1 MTGLRPH
8 ARTLGLA
15 GLAVALA
22 SFDGSVLFL
31 ALPAIGSEFRAA
43 LPSLSNLVSALTL
56 GALGALPLAVV
67 ADRAGRRRL
76 LAGGVLGFSIANLA
90 SAFAAS
96 LLQLALLRLVAVAF
110 EGAVVAAATA
120 LVVEA
125 VGPEQR
131 SLAVGAMT
139 LAGGIGS
146 GVTVVTFPLV
156 APHWRLLYAAGAAGV
171 AAAPL
176 LWRTLPES
184 SRWQLARHD
193 TFGVRLLLDYRWRGR
208 LLVAAASALLGGVL
222 YEPANLFTV
231 FFGSRYLGF
240 SPVLLSVLVAASGAF
255 AAAGYLGGG
264 WLSDRTG
271 RRTIGTMLSLL
282 AAIFAAGAFA
292 VGVGGFWAGNLGAS
306 LLAGASTPVVAAWLA
321 ELFPTRA
328 RVTAESAAGIAG
340 AAGGVAGLQVVGLL
354 TPNLGFGR
362 VFTGLGIAGAA
373 GALLLLLLP
382 ETRGAKLAD

>member
-1 MTGLRPH
+1 
-8 ARTLGLA
+8 
-15 GLAVALA
+15 
-22 SFDGSVLFL
+22 
-31 ALPAIGSEFRAA
+31 
-43 LPSLSNLVSALTL
+43 
-56 GALGALPLAVV
+56 
-67 ADRAGRRRL
+67 
-76 LAGGVLGFSIANLA
+76 
-90 SAFAAS
+90 
-96 LLQLALLRLVAVAF
+96 
-110 EGAVVAAATA
+110 
-120 LVVEA
+120 
-125 VGPEQR
+125 
-131 SLAVGAMT
+131 
-139 LAGGIGS
+139 
-146 GVTVVTFPLV
+146 
-156 APHWRLLYAAGAAGV
+156 
-171 AAAPL
+171 
-176 LWRTLPES
+176 
-184 SRWQLARHD
+184 
-193 TFGVRLLLDYRWRGR
+193 
-208 LLVAAASALLGGVL
+208 
-222 YEPANLFTV
+222 
-231 FFGSRYLGF
+231 
-240 SPVLLSVLVAASGAF
+240 LLSVLVAASGAF